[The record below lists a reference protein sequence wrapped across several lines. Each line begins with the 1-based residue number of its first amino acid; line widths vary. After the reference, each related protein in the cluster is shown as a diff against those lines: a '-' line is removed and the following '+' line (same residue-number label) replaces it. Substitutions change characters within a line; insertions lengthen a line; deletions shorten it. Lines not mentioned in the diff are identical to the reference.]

1 MDFIYR
7 VQNEKKL
14 GPYKGSSESWE
25 TKSHTDCY
33 RTPTP
38 MKDFVESGHSLGYW
52 IDNDKSFLFGFESLK
67 QLSSWFSQK
76 EMKNLF
82 KLGFSIVKM
91 KPKLLIKGKR
101 QVIFRPCKNSK
112 ILEKIE
118 TFKEYKQCIS

>member
-14 GPYKGSSESWE
+14 GPYKGSCEKWE
-25 TKSHTDCY
+25 TKSHIDCY

-38 MKDFVESGHSLGYW
+38 CNDITETGHSLHFW
-52 IDNDKSFLFGFESLK
+52 RDEDEDFLFGFESLK

-82 KLGFSIVKM
+82 KLGFSIVKI
-91 KPKLLIKGKR
+91 KPKTLIKGKR
-101 QVIFRPCKNSK
+101 QVIFKPYKRWK